1 LSDDN
6 RLDGALFR
14 KPGLPGAVR
23 SARRDAA
30 FSAAAAIATFS
41 GRFVSFL
48 LVAPA
53 KGE

>member
-1 LSDDN
+1 MITVWTGLCSASPVC
-6 RLDGALFR
+6 RALFE
-14 KPGLPGAVR
+14 
-23 SARRDAA
+23 ARRDAA
-30 FSAAAAIATFS
+30 LSAAAAIATFS